1 MYGVFRHP
9 RRLQTKGSWIS
20 RIHSP
25 KNNRKHTTAGLLYF
39 YRTSNKSIMQTQTA
53 STRTQGLLSLFDYQ
67 TGLFAKALEGIS
79 EEDMHNRLNTE
90 ANHPA
95 WLAGSLVQQRFM
107 MTSETGTGMKQTGEE
122 LFQNHKGL
130 QEGAKYP
137 STAEY
142 IKDWERI
149 TPEAREA
156 LATIDDQ
163 KLDSE
168 INMGEFK
175 WTYYEMICFTIY
187 REASIIGQLALWR
200 RLLGYP
206 ALKYD

>member
-1 MYGVFRHP
+1 
-9 RRLQTKGSWIS
+9 
-20 RIHSP
+20 
-25 KNNRKHTTAGLLYF
+25 
-39 YRTSNKSIMQTQTA
+39 MQTQTA
-53 STRTQGLLSLFDYQ
+53 STRMQGLLSLFDYQ
-67 TGLFAKALEGIS
+67 TGFFAKALDGLS
-79 EEDMHNRLNTE
+79 EEDMQNRLNTE

-95 WLAGSLVQQRFM
+95 WLAGSLVQQRFQM
-107 MTSETGTGMKQTGEE
+107 ASETGTGQKQTGAE
-122 LFQNHKGL
+122 LFQNNRGI
-130 QEGAKYP
+130 QSDASYP
-137 STAEY
+137 TVAEY

-156 LATIDDQ
+156 LVSIDDK

-168 INMGEFK
+168 LDMGGMK
-175 WTYYEMICFTIY
+175 MTYYEMICFTIY